1 MGSRRKPKK
10 SKKQSE
16 QSQNQW
22 RNIFIGAAIIAGIF
36 GLGYLLFT
44 NLKGPTPPEP
54 IAGVV
59 DHEHQERDHVDHEVE
74 AGNLPPVGGIHS
86 PNWQNCGIY
95 DEPIN
100 VENAVHSL
108 EHGAMW
114 LAYQQDLPQEDVE
127 SLRKLVRD
135 EDYVLMSPSPALKS
149 PVVLTAWEVQ
159 LELDSADDG
168 RIEEFVG
175 RYQQGPTTP
184 EPGASC
190 QDGVGT
196 PVQ

>member
-135 EDYVLMSPSPALKS
+135 EDYVLMSPYPALKS